1 MENLHIDDVKALA
14 MSAHGDARVR
24 RSLFA
29 DALDGDGRRSANA
42 LWALTHLPSQDDVFI
57 AEHRQ
62 GLTVLAL
69 EATDATRRRLALT
82 LLERLEWSVDQVD
95 TALLDFCLGHLMD
108 PSEAVGVRALCA
120 KLAYLQCR
128 HYPELL
134 GELRQSL
141 LMLDPALLKP
151 GLKHVRNKILEGS
164 GERRSGKRK
173 VERGK
178 FGCRVL
184 RSIAFHFPL
193 SVFHSLFSLR
203 DEKYAAFQ
211 RPLLPN
217 LAPESIIGV
226 RTPALRLLA
235 RELRGSAEA
244 EAFLAALPHR
254 YFEENQLHAFLVA
267 QERDYRRC
275 IERLE
280 CFLPFVDNWA
290 TCDQLSP
297 RVLGRHRAELLPE
310 VRRWMAS
317 GHEYTCRFGIG
328 MLMRYY
334 LEDNTFSEEY
344 LHWVAAIDREEYYVR
359 MMQAWFFATALAK
372 QWSAAEPYMHEGCLP
387 DWVRRK
393 AIQKALESFRIP
405 AEHKAHLRA
414 LRKI

>member
-1 MENLHIDDVKALA
+1 MESLHIDDVKALA

-29 DALDGDGRRSANA
+29 DALEGEGRASANA
-42 LWALTHLPSQDDVFI
+42 LWALTHLPSQDDVFF

-62 GLTVLAL
+62 GLTALAL
-69 EATDATRRRLALT
+69 EAADATRRRLALT
-82 LLERLEWSVDQVD
+82 LLERLEWGVDQVD
-95 TALLDFCLGHLMD
+95 TALLDFCLAHLMD

-120 KLAYLQCR
+120 KLAYRQCC

-164 GERRSGKRK
+164 GER
-173 VERGK
+173 
-178 FGCRVL
+178 
-184 RSIAFHFPL
+184 
-193 SVFHSLFSLR
+193 LFSLR

-235 RELRGSAEA
+235 KELRGSAEA

-280 CFLPFVDNWA
+280 RFLPFVDNWA

-328 MLMRYY
+328 MLMRYF
-334 LEDNTFSEEY
+334 LEPDAFSEEY
-344 LHWVAAIDREEYYVR
+344 LRWVAAIDREEYYVR

-372 QWSAAEPYMHEGCLP
+372 QWSAAEPYMHDGRLP

-405 AEHKAHLRA
+405 AEHKAHLRS
-414 LRKI
+414 LK

>member
-1 MENLHIDDVKALA
+1 MESLHIDDVKALA
-14 MSAHGDARVR
+14 MSAHGDAGAR

-29 DALDGDGRRSANA
+29 DALEGEGRASANA
-42 LWALTHLPSQDDVFI
+42 LWALTHLPSQDVVFI

-62 GLTVLAL
+62 GLTALAL
-69 EATDATRRRLALT
+69 EATDVTRRRLALT
-82 LLERLEWSVDQVD
+82 LLERLEWGVDQVD
-95 TALLDFCLGHLMD
+95 TALLDFCLAHLMD
-108 PSEAVGVRALCA
+108 PSEAVGVRALCT
-120 KLAYLQCR
+120 KLAYRQCR

-164 GERRSGKRK
+164 GERRVESG
-173 VERGK
+173 ERRTTRCGSQLST
-178 FGCRVL
+178 L
-184 RSIAFHFPL
+184 RSPL
-193 SVFHSLFSLR
+193 STLDRLFSLH

-235 RELRGSAEA
+235 KELRGSAEA
-244 EAFLAALPHR
+244 EGFLAALPHR

-275 IERLE
+275 IERLD

-317 GHEYTCRFGIG
+317 SHEYTCRFGIG
-328 MLMRYY
+328 MLMRYF
-334 LEDNTFSEEY
+334 LEPDVFSDEY
-344 LHWVAAIDREEYYVR
+344 LRWVAAIDREEYYVR

-372 QWSAAEPYMHEGCLP
+372 QWSVAEPYMHDGRLP
-387 DWVRRK
+387 EWVRHK
-393 AIQKALESFRIP
+393 AIQKAIESFRIP
-405 AEHKAHLRA
+405 AEHKAHLRS
-414 LRKI
+414 LK

>member
-1 MENLHIDDVKALA
+1 MESLHIDDVKALA

-29 DALDGDGRRSANA
+29 DALEGEGRASANA

-57 AEHRQ
+57 AEHRRD
-62 GLTVLAL
+62 LTALAL
-69 EATDATRRRLALT
+69 EAADATRRRLALT
-82 LLERLEWSVDQVD
+82 LLERLEWGVDQVD

-120 KLAYLQCR
+120 KLAYRQCR

-151 GLKHVRNKILEGS
+151 GLRHVRNKILEGS
-164 GERRSGKRK
+164 GER
-173 VERGK
+173 
-178 FGCRVL
+178 
-184 RSIAFHFPL
+184 
-193 SVFHSLFSLR
+193 LFSLR

-235 RELRGSAEA
+235 KELRGSAEA

-275 IERLE
+275 IEQLE
-280 CFLPFVDNWA
+280 RFLPFVDNWA

-317 GHEYTCRFGIG
+317 GHEYTCRFGMG
-328 MLMRYY
+328 MLMRYF
-334 LEDNTFSEEY
+334 LEPDVFSEEY
-344 LHWVAAIDREEYYVR
+344 LRWVAAIDREEYYVR

-372 QWSAAEPYMHEGCLP
+372 QWSAAEPYMHDGRLP
-387 DWVRRK
+387 EWVRRK
-393 AIQKALESFRIP
+393 AIQKAIESFRIP

-414 LRKI
+414 LK

>member
-1 MENLHIDDVKALA
+1 MESLHIDDVKALA
-14 MSAHGDARVR
+14 MSAHGDGEVR

-29 DALDGDGRRSANA
+29 DALEGDVRRSANA
-42 LWALTHLPSQDDVFI
+42 LWVLTHLPRKDDVSI
-57 AEHRQ
+57 AEHRRE
-62 GLTVLAL
+62 LTVLAL
-69 EATDATRRRLALT
+69 EATDVTRRRLALT

-95 TALLDFCLGHLMD
+95 TALLDFCLAHLMD

-141 LMLDPALLKP
+141 LMLAPALLKP
-151 GLKHVRNKILEGS
+151 GLKHVRNKILEGG
-164 GERRSGKRK
+164 GER
-173 VERGK
+173 
-178 FGCRVL
+178 
-184 RSIAFHFPL
+184 
-193 SVFHSLFSLR
+193 LFSLR

-235 RELRGSAEA
+235 KELRGSAEA

-344 LHWVAAIDREEYYVR
+344 LRWVAAIDREEYYVR

-372 QWSAAEPYMHEGCLP
+372 QWSAAEPYMHDGRLP

-393 AIQKALESFRIP
+393 AIQKAIESFRIP
-405 AEHKAHLRA
+405 PAHKSHLRG
-414 LRKI
+414 LK

>member
-14 MSAHGDARVR
+14 MSAHGDAGAR

-29 DALDGDGRRSANA
+29 DALEGEGRASANA

-62 GLTVLAL
+62 GLTALAL
-69 EATDATRRRLALT
+69 DAADVTRRRLALT

-95 TALLDFCLGHLMD
+95 TALLDFCLAHLMD

-120 KLAYLQCR
+120 KLAYRQCR

-151 GLKHVRNKILEGS
+151 GLRHVRNKILEGS
-164 GERRSGKRK
+164 GER
-173 VERGK
+173 
-178 FGCRVL
+178 
-184 RSIAFHFPL
+184 
-193 SVFHSLFSLR
+193 LFSLR

-217 LAPESIIGV
+217 LVPESIIGV

-235 RELRGSAEA
+235 KELRGSAEA

-328 MLMRYY
+328 MLMRYF
-334 LEDNTFSEEY
+334 LEPDVFSEEY
-344 LHWVAAIDREEYYVR
+344 LRWVAAIDREEYYVR

-372 QWSAAEPYMHEGCLP
+372 QWSAAEPYMHDGRLP

-393 AIQKALESFRIP
+393 AIQKAIESFRIP
-405 AEHKAHLRA
+405 PAHKSHLQS
-414 LRKI
+414 LK

>member
-1 MENLHIDDVKALA
+1 MESLHIDDVKALA
-14 MSAHGDARVR
+14 MSAHGDAGAR

-29 DALDGDGRRSANA
+29 DALEGEGRRSANA
-42 LWALTHLPSQDDVFI
+42 LWALTHLPSQDVVFI

-62 GLTVLAL
+62 GLTALAL
-69 EATDATRRRLALT
+69 DAADATRRRLALT
-82 LLERLEWSVDQVD
+82 LLERLEWPVDQVD
-95 TALLDFCLGHLMD
+95 TALLDFCLAHLMD

-151 GLKHVRNKILEGS
+151 GLKHTRNKILEGS
-164 GERRSGKRK
+164 GER
-173 VERGK
+173 
-178 FGCRVL
+178 
-184 RSIAFHFPL
+184 
-193 SVFHSLFSLR
+193 LFSLR

-235 RELRGSAEA
+235 KELRGSAEA

-267 QERDYRRC
+267 QEKDYRRC

-280 CFLPFVDNWA
+280 SFLPFVDNWA

-328 MLMRYY
+328 MLMRYF
-334 LEDNTFSEEY
+334 LEADAFSEEY
-344 LHWVAAIDREEYYVR
+344 LRWVAAIDREEYYVR

-372 QWSAAEPYMHEGCLP
+372 QWSAAEPYMHDGCLS

-405 AEHKAHLRA
+405 AAHKSHLRS
-414 LRKI
+414 LK

>member
-1 MENLHIDDVKALA
+1 MESLHIDDVKALA
-14 MSAHGDARVR
+14 MSAHGDARAR

-29 DALDGDGRRSANA
+29 DALEGEGRASANA

-62 GLTVLAL
+62 GLTALSL
-69 EATDATRRRLALT
+69 EAADVTRRRLALT

-151 GLKHVRNKILEGS
+151 GLRHVRNKILEGS
-164 GERRSGKRK
+164 GER
-173 VERGK
+173 
-178 FGCRVL
+178 
-184 RSIAFHFPL
+184 
-193 SVFHSLFSLR
+193 LFSLR

-235 RELRGSAEA
+235 KELRGSAEA

-344 LHWVAAIDREEYYVR
+344 LRWVAAIDREEYYVR

-372 QWSAAEPYMHEGCLP
+372 QWSAAEPYMHDGRLP

-393 AIQKALESFRIP
+393 AIQKAIESFRIP
-405 AEHKAHLRA
+405 TAHKSHLRA
-414 LRKI
+414 LK

>member
-1 MENLHIDDVKALA
+1 MESLHIDDVKALA
-14 MSAHGDARVR
+14 MSAHGDAGVR

-29 DALDGDGRRSANA
+29 DALEGEGRASANA

-62 GLTVLAL
+62 GLTALAL
-69 EATDATRRRLALT
+69 EAADVTRRRLALT
-82 LLERLEWSVDQVD
+82 LLERLEWGVDQVD

-164 GERRSGKRK
+164 GER
-173 VERGK
+173 
-178 FGCRVL
+178 
-184 RSIAFHFPL
+184 
-193 SVFHSLFSLR
+193 LFSLR

-235 RELRGSAEA
+235 KELRGSAEA

-334 LEDNTFSEEY
+334 LEPDAFSEEY
-344 LHWVAAIDREEYYVR
+344 LRWVAAVDREEYYVR

-372 QWSAAEPYMHEGCLP
+372 QWSAAEPYMHDGRLP

-393 AIQKALESFRIP
+393 AIQKAIESFRIP
-405 AEHKAHLRA
+405 PAHKSHLRS
-414 LRKI
+414 LK

>member
-1 MENLHIDDVKALA
+1 MESLHIDDVKALA

-29 DALDGDGRRSANA
+29 DALEGEGRASANA

-62 GLTVLAL
+62 GLTALAL
-69 EATDATRRRLALT
+69 TATDVTRRRLALA

-95 TALLDFCLGHLMD
+95 TALLDFCLAHLLD

-120 KLAYLQCR
+120 KLAYRQCC

-164 GERRSGKRK
+164 GER
-173 VERGK
+173 
-178 FGCRVL
+178 
-184 RSIAFHFPL
+184 
-193 SVFHSLFSLR
+193 LFSLR

-235 RELRGSAEA
+235 KELRGSVEA

-328 MLMRYY
+328 MLMRYF
-334 LEDNTFSEEY
+334 LEPDAFSEEY
-344 LHWVAAIDREEYYVR
+344 LRWVAAIDREEYYVR

-372 QWSAAEPYMHEGCLP
+372 QWSAAELYMHDGRLP

-393 AIQKALESFRIP
+393 AIQKALESFRIA
-405 AEHKAHLRA
+405 AEHKAHLRG